1 MPPPRL
7 AVAMNTVNQRVRL
20 SGPAEIV
27 EAVPHLVGFHPKD
40 SLVVV
45 ALKGKRRRVG
55 VVARIDLP
63 DPEHV
68 VACADYVVD
77 FLRRDGA
84 SSAIA
89 VCYPPD
95 RGRDHPAV
103 AALAAALRDRFDAV
117 GLAIADLLCV
127 SDGRWWSLLCDDPKC
142 CPSGGTPI
150 DDGRTSQVAAAM
162 AVAGRVTLGS
172 REELAGMLRPVGG
185 LAGTAMH
192 GALSR
197 ATAAFNARLAA
208 GRRDVLARESV
219 DLLAAAVQQ
228 RLDARPVPLG
238 VEDAARLVV
247 GLADVRVRDE
257 AISWFE
263 GDWGD
268 AALGMFS
275 ELVRMAV
282 PPFDTTPLT
291 VLAWLSYLRGDGAF
305 AGMAL
310 DRILESGTGNGLVPY
325 LDALLRGGIGPDA
338 VRPIVR
344 TLRKAKIG

>member
-1 MPPPRL
+1 MLPARL
-7 AVAMNTVNQRVRL
+7 AFAMNTVNQRVRL

-27 EAVPHLVGFHPKD
+27 EAVPHLVGFHPED

-63 DPEHV
+63 GAEHA
-68 VACADYVVD
+68 VACADYVVG

-103 AALAAALRDRFDAV
+103 TALAAALRDRFDAV
-117 GLAIADLLCV
+117 SLAIADLLCV
-127 SDGRWWSLLCDDPKC
+127 SDGRWWSLLCDDPEC
-142 CPSGGTPI
+142 CPAGGTPI
-150 DDGRTSQVAAAM
+150 DGRTSPVAAAM

-185 LAGTAMH
+185 LAGTAMRA
-192 GALSR
+192 ALSR
-197 ATAAFNARLAA
+197 ATVAFDARLAA
-208 GRRDVLARESV
+208 GRRDDLARESV
-219 DLLAAAVQQ
+219 DLLTAAVQQ
-228 RLDARPVPLG
+228 RLDARPVTLG
-238 VEDAARLVV
+238 VEAAARLVV
-247 GLADVRVRDE
+247 GLTDVRVRDE
-257 AISWFE
+257 AISWFD

-268 AALGMFS
+268 AALS
-275 ELVRMAV
+275 LLSDLVRMAV
-282 PPFDTTPLT
+282 PPFDTAPLT

-310 DRILESGTGNGLVPY
+310 DRILESGDGNGLVAS
-325 LDALLRGGIGPDA
+325 LDALLQGGIGPDA
-338 VRPIVR
+338 VRPTVR
-344 TLRKAKIG
+344 KLRQAKIG